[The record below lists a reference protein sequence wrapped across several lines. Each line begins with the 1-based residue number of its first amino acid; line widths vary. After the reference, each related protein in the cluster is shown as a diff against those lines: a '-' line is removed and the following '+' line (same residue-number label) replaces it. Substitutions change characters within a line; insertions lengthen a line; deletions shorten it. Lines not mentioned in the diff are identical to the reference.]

1 MSSSARQPDIAEPG
15 IAEREQWGSQ
25 VGFLFAA
32 IGSAIGLGN
41 IWRFPGVAYANGGGA
56 FMIPYIVALLT
67 AGIPILFLDYALGHR
82 YRGSAPAVFRRVSR
96 KLEWLGWWQA
106 FICFVIMT
114 YYAVII
120 AWALRYV
127 LYSVNVAWKGSPGG
141 AGAFFNKSIGASDAP
156 GFSASPVWNVFVP
169 LAIVWALMLLV
180 IGLGITRGIERA
192 NRIFL
197 PLLVVLFVALVVRAL
212 LLPGAVN
219 GLNALWSPDF
229 HALQDPKVWIAAY
242 AQVFF
247 SLSVAFGIMLTY
259 SSYLRRRSNLV
270 GTGLVAAFANS
281 SFEVLAG
288 FGVFATLGF
297 MAFEQNVN
305 VADLDGLTG
314 VTLSFVTFPT
324 IIAQMPGG
332 AIFGV
337 FFFVSLALAGFTS
350 IISVMQVVAAG
361 VGEKFKLSP
370 MKASLAVGIPG
381 AAVSLVVFGSVS
393 GIKALDVVDAY
404 ITQIGVVVSAVFV
417 CFSLAFAVRR
427 LPVLQ
432 RHLNVVSEAGG
443 TIGAWWRLLVGVV
456 APAVLTYMLVDT
468 VVAFISNQYN
478 GKDYSRTFENAFGWG
493 SIAAAAVGTLVM
505 TWARWRSPVDDFT
518 PVDLDEYESALR
530 SRRRRA
536 VGAASAVGSRRP
548 PDPQSPGAGRADRT
562 HANGGE

>member
-314 VTLSFVTFPT
+314 VTLSFVITDRAHDVPVRYQGILPDLFREGKGTVVQGRLDGGVLVASEVLAKHDENYAPPEA
-324 IIAQMPGG
+324 AQIVGG
-332 AIFGV
+332 GQI
-337 FFFVSLALAGFTS
+337 SHEKAGQTLP
-350 IISVMQVVAAG
+350 SVM
-361 VGEKFKLSP
+361 SP
-370 MKASLAVGIPG
+370 
-381 AAVSLVVFGSVS
+381 
-393 GIKALDVVDAY
+393 
-404 ITQIGVVVSAVFV
+404 
-417 CFSLAFAVRR
+417 
-427 LPVLQ
+427 
-432 RHLNVVSEAGG
+432 
-443 TIGAWWRLLVGVV
+443 
-456 APAVLTYMLVDT
+456 
-468 VVAFISNQYN
+468 
-478 GKDYSRTFENAFGWG
+478 
-493 SIAAAAVGTLVM
+493 
-505 TWARWRSPVDDFT
+505 
-518 PVDLDEYESALR
+518 
-530 SRRRRA
+530 
-536 VGAASAVGSRRP
+536 
-548 PDPQSPGAGRADRT
+548 
-562 HANGGE
+562 